1 MGSKKQSP
9 SPLGAVVASGAM
21 SGGQEE
27 LQQVRGSVGSVHPS
41 ALFGAGQP
49 LSDVAQMECS
59 PPPLSQASAEL
70 LRHFMEPPLRIDN
83 IRGSQPHEESMERDR
98 VDRVS
103 PFPQ

>member
-9 SPLGAVVASGAM
+9 SSLGAVVASGAM

-27 LQQVRGSVGSVHPS
+27 LQQVRVSVGSVHPS

-49 LSDVAQMECS
+49 LLDVAQIEGS
-59 PPPLSQASAEL
+59 SPPLSQAAAEL
-70 LRHFMEPPLRIDN
+70 LRYFSQPPLRDDN
-83 IRGSQPHEESMERDR
+83 IGESQPHEDSMERDR

-103 PFPQ
+103 PFP